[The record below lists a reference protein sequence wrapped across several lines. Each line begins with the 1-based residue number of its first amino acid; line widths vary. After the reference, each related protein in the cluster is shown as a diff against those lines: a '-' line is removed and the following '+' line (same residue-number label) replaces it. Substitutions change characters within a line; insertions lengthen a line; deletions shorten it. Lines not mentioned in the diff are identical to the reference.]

1 MFRALP
7 ALFLLA
13 GCAPSGSW
21 MLTFPGAESRTSS
34 EDEVAS
40 ICSTELDENFSDG
53 YSPTA
58 SSGGQSEWVQTLYT
72 KSSGSAMFIETK
84 ATSGGG
90 AVLVMADAIFPGVQE
105 GGEWVFTWEVADH
118 VEATEEHEDGYRYFY
133 GEDTTSTVTITFK
146 ENMFADATGTLGADS
161 EAYIRWE
168 ESDEWDPEETE
179 PLLGQQGAIPAATYL
194 VYKDEGD
201 LLPQTNMAEEQ
212 DCTDNDCYIQ
222 ITEIC
227 PAQEL
232 DFTAKRVEGN
242 EVITYNEWKDNAAS
256 SSGGGV
262 DTGF

>member
-1 MFRALP
+1 MFSALV
-7 ALFLLA
+7 LLV
-13 GCAPSGSW
+13 GCAPSGIW
-21 MLTFPGAESRTSS
+21 MLTFPGSESETSS
-34 EDEVAS
+34 EDEVVS

-58 SSGGQSEWVQTLYT
+58 SSGGQSEWVETLYT
-72 KSSGSAMFIETK
+72 KTSGSAMFIETK

-90 AVLVMADAIFPGVQE
+90 AVLVMSDAIFPGVQE
-105 GGEWVFTWEVADH
+105 GGEWIFTWEVADH
-118 VEATEEHEDGYRYFY
+118 VEATDKHEDGYRYFY

-146 ENMFADATGTLGADS
+146 ENMFSDATGTLGADS

-179 PLLGQQGAIPAATYL
+179 PLLGQVGNIPSATYL
-194 VYKDEGD
+194 VYKEEGD
-201 LLPQTNMAEEQ
+201 LLPQTNQAEEQ
-212 DCTDNDCYIQ
+212 DCDDDDCYIQ

-227 PAQEL
+227 PAQEVE
-232 DFTAKRVEGN
+232 FTAKRVEGN
-242 EVITYNEWKDNAAS
+242 EVITYNEWKDNVAS